1 MVNNTV
7 RDALIGAIAWACVDE
22 VLELPWEAGLSPDFA
37 GRQSKYGQYL
47 YAKPVLFLPPV
58 DDMLVMG
65 VPILAYLATEKGKTA
80 NNLALGAM
88 LYGIGQFVKGVIL
101 STERAIRNVPQA
113 SARRAATPSIAQSI
127 PQKADNPALIV

>member
-1 MVNNTV
+1 MPNNTV
-7 RDALIGAIAWACVDE
+7 QDALVGAIAMACIDE
-22 VLELPWEAGLSPDFA
+22 GLELPWELGNPDFS
-37 GRQSKYGQYL
+37 GRNTKYGQYL

-58 DDMLVMG
+58 DDMLVTG